1 MSLTKGEKKEFRKN
15 SICHICEEKIEGEVK
30 VRDHCHLTGK
40 YRGPAHSR
48 CNLNFKPPNFI
59 PVFLHNNAHYDT
71 HLFINEL
78 SKTSGDISAIPN
90 TDQKYISFTKT
101 IHASPITHIRFF
113 DTYKFMASPLSNLA
127 SNIKNLPNLKSHFS
141 NQEDIDLLSQKGIYP
156 YDYMDSFEKFKETQI
171 YHQRWGIPRH

>member
-15 SICHICEEKIEGEVK
+15 SICHIYEEKIDGEVK

-40 YRGPAHSR
+40 CRGPAHSR
-48 CNLNFKPPNFI
+48 CNLNYKPPNFI

-71 HLFINEL
+71 RLFINEL

-101 IHASPITHIRFF
+101 IHTSPITHIRF
-113 DTYKFMASPLSNLA
+113 
-127 SNIKNLPNLKSHFS
+127 
-141 NQEDIDLLSQKGIYP
+141 IDVHYL
-156 YDYMDSFEKFKETQI
+156 T
-171 YHQRWGIPRH
+171 